1 MRLSLKKRPLKRRR
15 WLKKNEKSSDLFLW
29 KTSIGKRLLLEALA
43 VIEVLEAW
51 FAEAAIRSES
61 NL

>member
-1 MRLSLKKRPLKRRR
+1 MRLLLKKRLLERRR
-15 WLKKNEKSSDLFLW
+15 WLKNEKSSDLFLW
-29 KTSIGKRLLLEALA
+29 ETLIGTRLLLATLV

-51 FAEAAIRSES
+51 FEEAAIKSES